1 MFIKCLSI
9 FPLEALLFPFAP
21 TFVFLVRSFVEDS
34 LDHVKG
40 GEVSRVSIARGRR
53 SSQARCPSAL
63 KGLEA
68 PQLLKRARFTKEER
82 NFLAFSD
89 TWGGGSSPW

>member
-1 MFIKCLSI
+1 MIAKCLSV

-21 TFVFLVRSFVEDS
+21 TFVFLVRSFVKNS
-34 LDHVKG
+34 LDHLKG

-63 KGLEA
+63 KGLEV
-68 PQLLKRARFTKEER
+68 PLLLDRAKELLG
-82 NFLAFSD
+82 FFD
-89 TWGGGSSPW
+89 T